1 MGVVAPI
8 TGLLAAVVPA
18 AFGIATQGL
27 PGPLVLL
34 GIAGALVAVV
44 LVARVPGDSPGRSGI
59 ELALLAGVGLG
70 AFSVLISHVTEGA
83 VFGPLTVVRTVEATL
98 VAGAILATRR
108 PWRLPPGLV
117 LPVLAIG
124 ALDMAGNALFVLAE
138 QAGRLD
144 VAAVLSSLYP
154 VTTVVLAA
162 IVLRERVTR
171 THAVGIGLA
180 VVAIVLIASG

>member
-18 AFGIATQGL
+18 GFGIATQGP
-27 PGPLVLL
+27 PGPLVVV
-34 GIAGALVAVV
+34 GIVAALIAVV
-44 LVARVPGDSPGRSGI
+44 LVARVPDTSSGRSGI
-59 ELALLAGVGLG
+59 ELAILAGVGLG
-70 AFSVLISHVTEGA
+70 AFSVLISHVTVGG
-83 VFGPLTVVRTVEATL
+83 VFGPLAAVRVVEAAL
-98 VAGAILATRR
+98 VGGAIVATRR
-108 PWRLPPGLV
+108 PWRLPAGLV
-117 LPVLAIG
+117 VPVLGIG

-162 IVLRERVTR
+162 IILRERVTR
-171 THAVGIGLA
+171 MHAVGIGLA
-180 VVAIVLIASG
+180 VAAIVLIASG